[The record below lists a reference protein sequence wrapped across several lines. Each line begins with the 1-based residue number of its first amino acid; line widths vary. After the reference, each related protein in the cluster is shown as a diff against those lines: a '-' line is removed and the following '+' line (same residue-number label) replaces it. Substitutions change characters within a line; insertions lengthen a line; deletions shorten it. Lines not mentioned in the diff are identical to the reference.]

1 MYQISQHNAAVV
13 WQDTEI
19 KTEAKKIN
27 PIGCAFIQLTVDHS
41 TALEN
46 RRKRI
51 GVMNSLILISPS
63 KGSGLKPIL
72 SGVERRMYG
81 VGKDL

>member
-1 MYQISQHNAAVV
+1 MQRLSGRIQKLRLR
-13 WQDTEI
+13 Q
-19 KTEAKKIN
+19 KKSI